1 MSLNYAIFR
10 SEPIY
15 TLKDL
20 AQIGS
25 HNKREKKAYNS
36 NPDIKIENTKN
47 NIELVPIETKYVK
60 GFYEK
65 TLEYKKEH
73 DERQKTERED
83 RKKTFNQMLNN
94 SRNVVADELLF
105 TATNDFFKN
114 MSKEDVKRWADT
126 CMEFVYQDLGYTKE
140 QILHATVHM
149 DEKTPHIHCVVIP
162 LVKKFDKRTNSERY
176 TISKKQYIRDKQHL
190 SELQDKYH
198 QRLKNNGYD
207 LERGLKGSNVEN
219 LSVKEYKKITS
230 NLEKELTKKE
240 NNLEKSINNLEEQLK
255 SNKPIMFDKES
266 VKVKKET
273 LECMNQV
280 IKDAKKIEEMQ
291 LKITNT
297 FNSMKKFSDTL
308 SETHKEDK
316 TLNNELSS
324 LHLRNKKL
332 ENQIEGLN
340 ETIDYLE
347 SIIKAIIE
355 FIYKLFHNFNIP
367 KYEEKEFRKEF
378 HEHIPSKLYKEKNK
392 DDFEL

>member
-1 MSLNYAIFR
+1 MSLNCAIFR

-36 NPDIKIENTKN
+36 NPDIKIENTKD
-47 NIELVPIETKYVK
+47 NIELVSLEPKYVK
-60 GFYEK
+60 EFYEK

-73 DERQKTERED
+73 EERQKTERED

-94 SRNVVADELLF
+94 SKNVVADELLF

-126 CMEFVYQDLGYTKE
+126 CMEDLGYTKE
-140 QILHATVHM
+140 QILHATIHM

-162 LVKKFDKRTNSERY
+162 LIKKIDKRTNSERY

-198 QRLKNNGYD
+198 QRLKDNGYD

-291 LKITNT
+291 PKITNT

-308 SETHKEDK
+308 SETHKENK
-316 TLNNELSS
+316 TLNNELSN

-332 ENQIEGLN
+332 ENQIEGLT

-355 FIYKLFHNFNIP
+355 FIYKLFRNFNIP
-367 KYEEKEFRKEF
+367 KCEEKEFRKEF
-378 HEHIPSKLYKEKNK
+378 YEHTPSKLYKEKNK

>member
-20 AQIGS
+20 VQIGS

-36 NPDIKIENTKN
+36 NPDIKIENTKD
-47 NIELVPIETKYVK
+47 NIELVPLEPKYVK
-60 GFYEK
+60 GLYEK

-73 DERQKTERED
+73 EERQKTERED

-94 SRNVVADELLF
+94 SKNVVADELLF

-126 CMEFVYQDLGYTKE
+126 CMEDLGYTKE
-140 QILHATVHM
+140 QILHATIHM

-162 LVKKFDKRTNSERY
+162 LIKKIDKRTNSERY

-198 QRLKNNGYD
+198 QRLKDNGYD

-219 LSVKEYKKITS
+219 LNIKEYKKITS

-255 SNKPIMFDKES
+255 SNKAIMFDKES
-266 VKVKKET
+266 VKIKKET

-291 LKITNT
+291 PKITNT

-308 SETHKEDK
+308 SETHKENK
-316 TLNNELSS
+316 TLNNELSN

-332 ENQIEGLN
+332 ENQIEGLT

-367 KYEEKEFRKEF
+367 KYEEKEF
-378 HEHIPSKLYKEKNK
+378 HEHISSKLYKEKNK